1 MKRLLWIDISKGL
14 AILFVAYFHFFT
26 TYFQHGVLPPPDW
39 SSIAASTLTILR
51 LAWFKISGLGFHAVG
66 VFIILSGWTLM
77 QSTARRAEKGEI
89 AWGAWYWARFI
100 RLYPMYWVA
109 HLVYLVSPFVARL
122 EPVDDRIILSLLG
135 LRFIDIEMN
144 FMYLNA
150 AWWYFAMLIQFY
162 LIFPLLF
169 WTARRVGPWWFLF
182 IGCAAG
188 FFARYVLLVLWPQ
201 NGLWVLGGFA
211 ICRLP
216 EFALGMSLAMW
227 YTQSPARM
235 EWFLLRG
242 AGFVAGL
249 ILYPAALQLY
259 HGLYDYIFVDFATG
273 ACCMLEIVGI
283 AGLISLF
290 NSPAKLFGLVGLYS
304 YGLYLTH
311 QPYVIWLGLRIREVP
326 IWAFLLICIP
336 TLAVLSAWGMLLEKG
351 TNTLVNKLASL
362 KKTCA
367 RLSLLFFDLFQQN
380 AQLSDCFVIFSSP
393 RCFLDPNQRRK
404 INAFEANAES
414 FYVEGMR
421 QERLISFAT
430 SNFAKQVDIT
440 KVGRESK
447 IQSVANCF
455 SIPCKRQTRRRVA
468 KVGAMR
474 R

>member
-1 MKRLLWIDISKGL
+1 MKRLLWLDISKGL
-14 AILFVAYFHFFT
+14 AILFVAYFHFCS
-26 TYFQHGVLPPPDW
+26 TYFQHGVLPPADW
-39 SSIAASTLTILR
+39 SNFVASVLTILR
-51 LAWFKISGLGFHAVG
+51 LVWSKVSGLGFHAVG

-77 QSTARRAEKGEI
+77 ESTMRRVESGPL
-89 AWGAWYWARFI
+89 AWSGWYRARFL

-122 EPVDDRIILSLLG
+122 EPVDSRIILSLLG
-135 LRFIDIEMN
+135 LRFIDIQMN

-150 AWWYFAMLIQFY
+150 AWWYISMLIQFY

-169 WTARRVGPWWFLF
+169 WIARRVGPLWFLI

-216 EFALGMSLAMW
+216 EFALGISLAMW
-227 YTQSPARM
+227 HTQSPGRI

-242 AGFVAGL
+242 AGFVLGL

-259 HGLYDYIFVDFATG
+259 HGLYPYIFVDFATG
-273 ACCMLEIVGI
+273 ACCMLEILGI

-290 NSPAKLFGLVGLYS
+290 NSPAKLLGLVGIYS

-326 IWAFLLICIP
+326 IWAFLLMCIP

-351 TNTLVNKLASL
+351 TNALVNRLAWL
-362 KKTCA
+362 
-367 RLSLLFFDLFQQN
+367 
-380 AQLSDCFVIFSSP
+380 
-393 RCFLDPNQRRK
+393 RK
-404 INAFEANAES
+404 PAH
-414 FYVEGMR
+414 V
-421 QERLISFAT
+421 
-430 SNFAKQVDIT
+430 
-440 KVGRESK
+440 
-447 IQSVANCF
+447 
-455 SIPCKRQTRRRVA
+455 
-468 KVGAMR
+468 
-474 R
+474 

>member
-1 MKRLLWIDISKGL
+1 
-14 AILFVAYFHFFT
+14 
-26 TYFQHGVLPPPDW
+26 
-39 SSIAASTLTILR
+39 
-51 LAWFKISGLGFHAVG
+51 
-66 VFIILSGWTLM
+66 
-77 QSTARRAEKGEI
+77 
-89 AWGAWYWARFI
+89 
-100 RLYPMYWVA
+100 MYWVA

-162 LIFPLLF
+162 AIFPLLF

-227 YTQSPARM
+227 HTQSPARL

-351 TNTLVNKLASL
+351 TNALVNKLASL
-362 KKTCA
+362 KRPA
-367 RLSLLFFDLFQQN
+367 H
-380 AQLSDCFVIFSSP
+380 A
-393 RCFLDPNQRRK
+393 
-404 INAFEANAES
+404 
-414 FYVEGMR
+414 
-421 QERLISFAT
+421 
-430 SNFAKQVDIT
+430 
-440 KVGRESK
+440 
-447 IQSVANCF
+447 
-455 SIPCKRQTRRRVA
+455 
-468 KVGAMR
+468 
-474 R
+474 